1 MTINENDLLD
11 TIETSFINVPPP
23 DAPAVAGLS
32 FRLLCGEQDADALY
46 AVRVGCSARDQID
59 PLSTLEGLPSREQ
72 IAEMLSHAV
81 AENQPDRWLAAQVD
95 GQVVGYIRIT
105 SWREADGMWVYLA
118 PGWVLP
124 QWRGH
129 GISTAL
135 LHWAEARIRRLA
147 AVEHPNE
154 KAEFAGNASSTEPE
168 AAALLQHEGYTVG
181 YTALEMR
188 LDASTPLPALT
199 PLPTGIEVRPAL
211 PEHYALIAASI
222 DEAYRNEY
230 AAGRF
235 GEDFDAVSY
244 AAELGGSRHDPSLWQ
259 IAWEG
264 DQIAGQVLTV
274 IERGRAEVFE
284 VSVRPAWRRRGLA
297 RALLLRAL
305 HGLRGRGVG
314 EMRLHT
320 NDEFPTRAQ
329 DLYRSVGFRLLK
341 EFPRYRKPFNLQ
353 VHGEKV

>member
-11 TIETSFINVPPP
+11 TIETSFTNIPLP
-23 DAPAVAGLS
+23 DMPAVAGLG
-32 FRLLCGEQDADALY
+32 FHPIRGEQDADALY
-46 AVRVGCSARDQID
+46 AVRAGCAARDQID
-59 PLSTLEGLPSREQ
+59 PLSTLEGVPSREQ
-72 IAEMLSHAV
+72 IAEMLSNAV
-81 AENQPDRWLAAQVD
+81 TEHRQDCWLVAQVD
-95 GQVVGYIRIT
+95 GQVIGYIRIIN
-105 SWREADGMWVYLA
+105 WREADGMWVYLA

-124 QWRGH
+124 QWRDH
-129 GISTAL
+129 GIGTAL
-135 LHWAEARIRRLA
+135 LRWTEERIRRLA

-168 AAALLQHEGYTVG
+168 AAALLQHEGYYVG
-181 YTALEMR
+181 YTALELR

-199 PLPTGIEVRPAL
+199 ALPAGIEVRPAQ
-211 PEHYALIAASI
+211 PDHHALIAASI

-235 GEDFDAVSY
+235 GEDFDPVSY
-244 AAELGGSRHDPSLWQ
+244 AADLGSSRHDPSLWQ

-274 IERGRAEVFE
+274 IERGRAEMFE

-341 EFPRYRKPFNLQ
+341 EFPRYRKSFDAVVTP
-353 VHGEKV
+353 